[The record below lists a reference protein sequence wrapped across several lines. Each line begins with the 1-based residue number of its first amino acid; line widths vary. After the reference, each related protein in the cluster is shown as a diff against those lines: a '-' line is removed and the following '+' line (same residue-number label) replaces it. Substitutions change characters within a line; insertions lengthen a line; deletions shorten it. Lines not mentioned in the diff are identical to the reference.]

1 MPVLFPPFLANINT
15 ASHVTGKKL
24 SSMLYQ
30 FLHQV
35 PVCFYWSHIWC
46 MDEVV
51 ALQLGFMAV
60 IFVYILWRC
69 PKYLSKILRWSPNV
83 HSRCSHLFV
92 LLLVSVLLLPFFLA
106 LSMSKSAAYAT
117 PRGVQY
123 KILSL
128 TSMNH
133 ALIRPRGIQVISMC

>member
-1 MPVLFPPFLANINT
+1 MFFLIFKNVNAYSFPPFLSKHKHRFAC
-15 ASHVTGKKL
+15 HGKKL
-24 SSMLYQ
+24 CSMLYQ

-35 PVCFYWSHIWC
+35 PVCFYWSHISF

-69 PKYLSKILRWSPNV
+69 PKYLPEMLRWSPIV
-83 HSRCSHLFV
+83 HPRCSHLFV
-92 LLLVSVLLLPFFLA
+92 LLFVSVLPLPFFLA

-117 PRGVQY
+117 PRGV
-123 KILSL
+123 
-128 TSMNH
+128 
-133 ALIRPRGIQVISMC
+133 

>member
-1 MPVLFPPFLANINT
+1 MFFLIFKNVNAYSFPPFLSKHKHRFAC
-15 ASHVTGKKL
+15 HGKKL
-24 SSMLYQ
+24 CSMLYQ

-69 PKYLSKILRWSPNV
+69 PKYLPEMLRWSPIV
-83 HSRCSHLFV
+83 HPRCSHLFV
-92 LLLVSVLLLPFFLA
+92 LLFVSVLPLPFFLA

-117 PRGVQY
+117 PRGV
-123 KILSL
+123 
-128 TSMNH
+128 
-133 ALIRPRGIQVISMC
+133 